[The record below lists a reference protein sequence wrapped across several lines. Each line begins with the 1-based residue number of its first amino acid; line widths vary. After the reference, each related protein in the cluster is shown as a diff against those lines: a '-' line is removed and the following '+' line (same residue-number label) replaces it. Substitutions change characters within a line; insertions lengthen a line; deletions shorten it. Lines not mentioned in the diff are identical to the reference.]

1 VVVLARGSKR
11 VGEFLTEAGLEAQV
25 VTLDDSTRTSQMA
38 ADALGCGVAQIA
50 KSIVFIDAGAV
61 VVVISGDKR
70 VDPKKLSALL
80 GEKVRIADADA
91 VRKET
96 GYVIGGVPPFPHD
109 EGVKVFLDSSLGR
122 FDEVWTAAG
131 TPNSVMKI
139 LVSALRDIIG
149 SGFVEIAK

>member
-1 VVVLARGSKR
+1 
-11 VGEFLTEAGLEAQV
+11 
-25 VTLDDSTRTSQMA
+25 MA
-38 ADALGCGVAQIA
+38 ADALGCSVAQIA
-50 KSIVFIDAGAV
+50 KSIAFIDGGAV
-61 VVVISGDKR
+61 IVVISGDKR

-91 VRKET
+91 VRRGT

-109 EGVKVFLDSSLGR
+109 EGVRVLLDSSLSR

-139 LVSALRDIIG
+139 SISDLGDVVSG
-149 SGFVEIAK
+149 GFVEVAR